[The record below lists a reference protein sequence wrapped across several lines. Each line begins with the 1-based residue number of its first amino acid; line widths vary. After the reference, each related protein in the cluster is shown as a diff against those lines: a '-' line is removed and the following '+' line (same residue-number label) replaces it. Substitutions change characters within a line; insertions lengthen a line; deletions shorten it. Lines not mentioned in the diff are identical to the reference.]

1 MVLQRGLR
9 FTGIVDVVSD
19 YSIWFQFLEV
29 LLYRSGGG
37 FCSFWR
43 DFWVEGERLS
53 DNFPRIE
60 AAAARVSGGRVF
72 DFLSIDRSGW
82 CIPLRFDLR
91 GGARLEFQRLL
102 ARLERLPDT
111 HLTEGPD
118 AVVWLDGRDQLFS
131 VSSFRRLLYED
142 RSTEMPSFPVS
153 TIWVL
158 QAATKVAKKVIIHGV
173 LWHLWLERNE
183 RTFKDSRRSVQQV
196 FVRIWLA
203 IARWMYAFG
212 RFDEAKQREWIGAVF
227 DNG

>member
-1 MVLQRGLR
+1 
-9 FTGIVDVVSD
+9 
-19 YSIWFQFLEV
+19 
-29 LLYRSGGG
+29 
-37 FCSFWR
+37 
-43 DFWVEGERLS
+43 
-53 DNFPRIE
+53 
-60 AAAARVSGGRVF
+60 
-72 DFLSIDRSGW
+72 SGW

-118 AVVWLDGRDQLFS
+118 AVVWLDRRDQLFS
-131 VSSFRRLLYED
+131 DGRDS
-142 RSTEMPSFPVS
+142 RSPVS
-153 TIWVL
+153 TMPFRLAGLVENQFNSFHTRPLPSTVRDLWLMWKDMNCVFRFE
-158 QAATKVAKKVIIHGV
+158 VAKKVIIHGV

-227 DNG
+227 DNS